1 MKHLQHKK
9 EVLNP
14 LTSAANKTLPL
25 AICIFI
31 VIATLVVYWQVQ
43 NHEFL
48 NYDDTEYVTGN
59 LVVKTGLT
67 GAGIFWIFTESYA
80 ANWHPVTLLSHMLD
94 VELYGL
100 NPSGHH
106 LTSLLFHI
114 ANSLLLFGVLLKMT
128 GAPWQS
134 GLVATLFALH
144 PLNVESVAW
153 IAERKN
159 VLSTFFWFLTMWAY
173 VDYVNKRGIRNYLP
187 VLLFLVLGLM
197 AKAMLITLPF
207 VLLMLDF
214 WPLGRWGGLQ
224 KNAGNNDPIKN
235 IKFSL
240 LIWEKIPFLII
251 AMGFGITIYRLA
263 KEGGALR
270 EMEAYSLST
279 RVSNAVVSYVTYLGK
294 TFWPTKLSVFYPHP
308 GNSLPVWKI
317 TVCAALLMLIT
328 FWVIKLR
335 KTAPYLA
342 FGWFWF
348 LGTLAPVIQIV
359 QGGSHAMADRFTYV
373 ALIGI
378 FIMVAWGLPELLAKW
393 RLGDKAL
400 TVLAGVGLPI
410 LMIMTWMQVSHWKN
424 SITIFEHA
432 IKVTDKEYSNF
443 AIAHNNLGHALI
455 ADGQNKEAIA
465 QYRMAIKLKP
475 DLVKAHFN
483 LGHALTAEG
492 RNEDAIAQ
500 YRMAI
505 KLKPNYVAAQFN
517 LAHALFTAGKT
528 QASIFQYKRVIKL
541 QPDLAGAHNN
551 LGHALLAD
559 GKAEEAISHFMRAIK
574 LQPDYALARQNLKLA
589 LLQSEKED
597 GKSARTSLQA
607 EPSNSE

>member
-9 EVLNP
+9 EVLTP
-14 LTSAANKTLPL
+14 LTSAANKTLPW

-80 ANWHPVTLLSHMLD
+80 ANWHPVTFLSHMLD

-106 LTSLLFHI
+106 LTSLFFHI

-159 VLSTFFWFLTMWAY
+159 VLSTFFWFLTLWAY
-173 VDYVNKRGIRNYLP
+173 VGYVEKKKIGNYLL
-187 VLLFLVLGLM
+187 VVLFLSLGLM
-197 AKAMLITLPF
+197 AKPMLVTLPF
-207 VLLMLDF
+207 TLLLLDF
-214 WPLGRWGGLQ
+214 WPLKRCGEVRAPTV
-224 KNAGNNDPIKN
+224 KMAMP
-235 IKFSL
+235 
-240 LIWEKIPFLII
+240 LILEKIPLFLL
-251 AMGFGITIYRLA
+251 AAGVSVITYIVQ
-263 KEGGALR
+263 KDGGAIGGFNFWFYN
-270 EMEAYSLST
+270 MA
-279 RVSNAVVSYVTYLGK
+279 NALVSYVEYLEK
-294 TFWPTKLSVFYPHP
+294 MIWPRGLSILYPHP
-308 GNSLPVWKI
+308 GNAVSIWKSLLCGWVLAGI
-317 TVCAALLMLIT
+317 TI
-328 FWVIKLR
+328 WVVKAIR
-335 KTAPYLA
+335 HAPYLA
-342 FGWFWF
+342 LGWFWY
-348 LGTLAPVIQIV
+348 LGTLVPVIGIV
-359 QGGSHAMADRFTYV
+359 QAGSQSMADRYV
-373 ALIGI
+373 YVPLIGI
-378 FIMVAWGLPELLAKW
+378 FIMMAWGLPELLAKW
-393 RLGDKAL
+393 RFGDKAL

-432 IKVTDKEYSNF
+432 IKVIDKEYPNF
-443 AIAHNNLGHALI
+443 SIAHNNLGHALI
-455 ADGQNKEAIA
+455 AEGKNKEAIVH
-465 QYRMAIKLKP
+465 YRMAIKLKP
-475 DLVKAHFN
+475 DSVKAHFN

-500 YRMAI
+500 YKRAI
-505 KLKPNYVAAQFN
+505 KFQPDYVAAHFN

-528 QASIFQYKRVIKL
+528 QASILQYKRVIKL

-559 GKAEEAISHFMRAIK
+559 EKAEEAIFHFMKAIK

-597 GKSARTSLQA
+597 SQ
-607 EPSNSE
+607 